1 MKRELFSFLFL
12 CRKPWGNVSFP
23 WFFILKGVRKMTICS
38 VNNVTKSFGGNIIFE
53 NISLEI
59 KNGERVGLVGRN
71 GSGKTTIFQL
81 LTGMESLDAGA
92 IHMKKGTRI
101 GHVAQIP
108 KFDES
113 MTVYEVLSSA
123 FKIEKELEREMRTLE
138 KHMAEEQESS
148 VLQKLMERYGII
160 QEKFAF
166 LGGYEIEAN
175 IMKVAN
181 GLQVIELF
189 PRSFLEL
196 SGGEQTKVSLAYM
209 LLQKPDLLLL
219 DEPTNHLDLFA
230 VEWLE
235 QFLKEYNGTVVV
247 ISHDRYFLDEVVTKI
262 FDLEDGEIHVYH
274 TNYSRFVEEKEE
286 RLLQEFQAFQEQQ
299 KKIKKMKE
307 AIKRLR
313 EWANQANPPNE
324 GLHKRARSMERALER
339 MEKLKK
345 PILERKQMGLQFEG
359 QERSGKDVIVMKEVS
374 KGFAE
379 HLLFN
384 EANLHVRFQ
393 ERAAIVGR
401 NGTGKTTLLKLLL
414 EEIKPDAGEIRIGS
428 SVKIGYLSQHAYG
441 NMKSNVLEA
450 FRECVAVTEGEARH
464 ILAKFLFYGPAV
476 FKKVTQLSGGEKMR
490 LRLAQLMYQDINFL
504 ILDEPTNHLDIE
516 SREVLEEALE
526 QYNGT
531 ILAVSHDR
539 YFLNKLFEK
548 TYWIDECKLF
558 EFAGN
563 YAWARQKWEEKLETQ
578 VIKQQRQGRKKIETV
593 PVKKKEVR
601 NIEEIET
608 ELMHVEEDIYTLEC
622 KMEQVV
628 DVEMLEQ
635 LYEEKTKKELL
646 RAELYNALE
655 NIME

>member
-1 MKRELFSFLFL
+1 M
-12 CRKPWGNVSFP
+12 GDVSFP

-108 KFDES
+108 KFDED
-113 MTVYEVLSSA
+113 MTVYDVLSSA
-123 FKIEKELEREMRTLE
+123 FKAEKELEREMRTLE
-138 KHMAEEQESS
+138 KNMAEEREPST
-148 VLQKLMERYGII
+148 LQKLMERYGVI

-175 IMKVAN
+175 LMKVAN
-181 GLQVIELF
+181 GLQVTELF

-235 QFLKEYNGTVVV
+235 QFLKEYNGTVMV

-274 TNYSRFVEEKEE
+274 TNYSQFVEEKEE
-286 RLLQEFQAFQEQQ
+286 RLLQEFQAYQEQQ

-339 MEKLKK
+339 IEKLKK

-359 QERSGKDVIVMKEVS
+359 QERSGKDVVVMKEVS
-374 KGFAE
+374 KGFAG
-379 HLLFN
+379 HPLFN
-384 EANLHVRFQ
+384 EASLHVRFQ

-414 EEIKPDAGEIRIGS
+414 EEIEPDAGEIRIGS

-441 NMKSNVLEA
+441 NVKSNVLEA
-450 FRECVAVTEGEARH
+450 FREYVAVTEGAARH

-548 TYWIDECKLF
+548 TYWIDERKLF

-578 VIKQQRQGRKKIETV
+578 VIKQQRQGRKRIEIA
-593 PVKKKEVR
+593 PIKKKEVK
-601 NIEEIET
+601 NVEEIET
-608 ELMHVEEDIYTLEC
+608 ELMRVEEDIYTLEC
-622 KMEQVV
+622 KMEHVV

-646 RAELYNALE
+646 RAELYNELG
-655 NIME
+655 NIVE

>member
-1 MKRELFSFLFL
+1 M
-12 CRKPWGNVSFP
+12 GNVSFP

-38 VNNVTKSFGGNIIFE
+38 VNNITKSFGGNIIFE

-108 KFDES
+108 KFDEG
-113 MTVYEVLSSA
+113 MTVYDVLSSA
-123 FKIEKELEREMRTLE
+123 FKAEKELEREMHTLE
-138 KHMAEEQESS
+138 KNMAEEREPSA
-148 VLQKLMERYGII
+148 LQKLMERYGVI

-175 IMKVAN
+175 LMKVAN
-181 GLQVIELF
+181 GLQVTELF
-189 PRSFLEL
+189 PRSFLKL

-235 QFLKEYNGTVVV
+235 QFLKEYNGTVMV

-274 TNYSRFVEEKEE
+274 TNYSQFVEEKEE
-286 RLLQEFQAFQEQQ
+286 RLLQEFQAYQEQQ

-359 QERSGKDVIVMKEVS
+359 QERSGKDVVVMKEVS
-374 KGFAE
+374 KGFAG
-379 HLLFN
+379 HPLFN

-414 EEIKPDAGEIRIGS
+414 EEIEPDAGEIRIGS

-450 FRECVAVTEGEARH
+450 FREYVAVTEGEARH

-548 TYWIDECKLF
+548 TYWIDERKLF

-563 YAWARQKWEEKLETQ
+563 YAWARQKWEERLETQ
-578 VIKQQRQGRKKIETV
+578 VIKQQRQGRKRIETA
-593 PVKKKEVR
+593 PIKKKEVR
-601 NIEEIET
+601 NVEEIET
-608 ELMHVEEDIYTLEC
+608 GLMHVEEDIYTLEC
-622 KMEQVV
+622 KMEHVV
-628 DVEMLEQ
+628 DVEVLEQ
-635 LYEEKTKKELL
+635 LYEEKAKKELL
-646 RAELYNALE
+646 RAELLSL
-655 NIME
+655 IHI

>member
-1 MKRELFSFLFL
+1 M
-12 CRKPWGNVSFP
+12 GNVSFS

-138 KHMAEEQESS
+138 KHMAEEQETS

-181 GLQVIELF
+181 GLQVTELF
-189 PRSFLEL
+189 PRSFVEI

-235 QFLKEYNGTVVV
+235 QFLKEYNGTVMV

-286 RLLQEFQAFQEQQ
+286 RLLQEFQAYQEQQ

-359 QERSGKDVIVMKEVS
+359 QERSGKDVVVMKEVS

-414 EEIKPDAGEIRIGS
+414 EEIEPDAGEIRIGS

-548 TYWIDECKLF
+548 TYWIDERKLF

-578 VIKQQRQGRKKIETV
+578 VIKQQHQGRKNIETV

-646 RAELYNALE
+646 RAELYNELE
-655 NIME
+655 NIVE

>member
-1 MKRELFSFLFL
+1 M
-12 CRKPWGNVSFP
+12 GNVSFP

-38 VNNVTKSFGGNIIFE
+38 VNNVKKSFGGNIIFE

-59 KNGERVGLVGRN
+59 KNGERIGLVGRN

-92 IHMKKGTRI
+92 IHMKKGTCI

-108 KFDES
+108 KFNNE
-113 MTVYEVLSSA
+113 MNVYDVLSSA
-123 FKIEKELEREMRTLE
+123 FKKEKELEIEMHALE
-138 KHMAEEQESS
+138 KNMAEEQESS
-148 VLQKLMERYGII
+148 ALQKLMERYGVI
-160 QEKFAF
+160 QERYAF

-181 GLQVIELF
+181 GLQVTELF
-189 PRSFLEL
+189 PRSFMEL

-235 QFLKEYNGTVVV
+235 QFLKEYTGTVMV

-274 TNYSRFVEEKEE
+274 TNYSQFVEEKEE
-286 RLLQEFQAFQEQQ
+286 RLLQEFQAYQEQQ

-324 GLHKRARSMERALER
+324 GLHKRARNMERALER
-339 MEKLKK
+339 IEKLKR
-345 PILERKQMGLQFEG
+345 PILDRKQMGLQFEG
-359 QERSGKDVIVMKEVS
+359 QERSGKDVVVMKEVS
-374 KGFAE
+374 KGFDE
-379 HLLFN
+379 RSLF
-384 EANLHVRFQ
+384 EKVNLHIRFQ

-414 EEIKPDAGEIRIGS
+414 KEMQQDAGEIRIGS

-441 NMKSNVLEA
+441 NMKNNVLEA
-450 FRECVAVTEGEARH
+450 FRDCVAVTEGEARH
-464 ILAKFLFYGPAV
+464 ILARFLFYGPAV

-490 LRLAQLMYQDINFL
+490 LRLAQLMYQDVNFL

-548 TYWIDECKLF
+548 TYWIDEHKLF

-563 YAWARQKWEEKLETQ
+563 YAWARQKWEERIEKQ
-578 VIKQQRQGRKKIETV
+578 VVKQKQQQQGNKALEVMPI
-593 PVKKKEVR
+593 KKKKSRDLEAVE
-601 NIEEIET
+601 N
-608 ELMHVEEDIYTLEC
+608 ELMHIEEDIYALEC
-622 KMEQVV
+622 KMENVV

-635 LYEEKTKKELL
+635 LYEEKTKKEFL
-646 RAELYNALE
+646 RAELYNELE
-655 NIME
+655 NIVE

>member
-1 MKRELFSFLFL
+1 
-12 CRKPWGNVSFP
+12 
-23 WFFILKGVRKMTICS
+23 MTICS

-108 KFDES
+108 KFDEG
-113 MTVYEVLSSA
+113 MTVYDVLSSA
-123 FKIEKELEREMRTLE
+123 FKAEKELEREMRTLE
-138 KHMAEEQESS
+138 KNMAEEQETFA
-148 VLQKLMERYGII
+148 LQKLMERYGVI

-175 IMKVAN
+175 MMKVAN

-235 QFLKEYNGTVVV
+235 QFLKEYNGTVMV

-274 TNYSRFVEEKEE
+274 TNYSQFVEEKEE
-286 RLLQEFQAFQEQQ
+286 RLLQEFQAYQEQQ

-339 MEKLKK
+339 IEKLKK

-359 QERSGKDVIVMKEVS
+359 QERSGKDVVVMKEVS
-374 KGFAE
+374 KGFAD
-379 HLLFN
+379 HPLFN

-414 EEIKPDAGEIRIGS
+414 EEIEPDVGEIRIGS

-441 NMKSNVLEA
+441 NMKSSVLEA
-450 FRECVAVTEGEARH
+450 FREYVAVTEEEARH

-548 TYWIDECKLF
+548 TYWIDEHKLF

-563 YAWARQKWEEKLETQ
+563 YAWARQKWEEKLEKQ
-578 VIKQQRQGRKKIETV
+578 VIKQQRQGRKSMETA

-601 NIEEIET
+601 NVEDIET
-608 ELMHVEEDIYTLEC
+608 ELMHVEEDIYMLEC
-622 KMEQVV
+622 KMEHVV

-646 RAELYNALE
+646 RAELYNELE
-655 NIME
+655 NIVE

>member
-1 MKRELFSFLFL
+1 
-12 CRKPWGNVSFP
+12 
-23 WFFILKGVRKMTICS
+23 MTICS

-71 GSGKTTIFQL
+71 GSGKTTIFGL
-81 LTGMESLDAGA
+81 LTGMESLDTGA

-108 KFDES
+108 KFDEA
-113 MTVYEVLSSA
+113 MTVYDVLSSA
-123 FKIEKELEREMRTLE
+123 FKVEKELEKEMHALE
-138 KHMAEEQESS
+138 KNMAEEQEQSS
-148 VLQKLMERYGII
+148 LQKLMERYGVI

-181 GLQVIELF
+181 GLQVTNLF
-189 PRSFLEL
+189 SRVFTEL

-235 QFLKEYNGTVVV
+235 QFLKEYNGTVMV

-262 FDLEDGEIHVYH
+262 FDLEDGAIHVYH
-274 TNYSRFVEEKEE
+274 TNYSQFVEEKEG
-286 RLLQEFQAFQEQQ
+286 RLLQEFQAYQEQQ

-324 GLHKRARSMERALER
+324 GLHKRARNMERALER
-339 MEKLKK
+339 IEKLKR

-359 QERSGKDVIVMKEVS
+359 QERSGKDVVVMKEVS
-374 KGFAE
+374 KGFAGRP
-379 HLLFN
+379 LF
-384 EANLHVRFQ
+384 EQANLHVRFQ

-414 EEIKPDAGEIRIGS
+414 KEMEPEAGAIRVGS
-428 SVKIGYLSQHAYG
+428 SVKIGYLSQHTYE

-450 FRECVAVTEGEARH
+450 FRENVTVTEGEARH

-563 YAWARQKWEEKLETQ
+563 YAWARQKWEEKLEKQ
-578 VIKQQRQGRKKIETV
+578 VIKQKRQGKKSVETV
-593 PVKKKEVR
+593 PVKEKEAR
-601 NIEEIET
+601 NLEEIEN
-608 ELMHVEEDIYTLEC
+608 ELMHVEEDVYAIEC
-622 KMEQVV
+622 EMEHVA
-628 DVEMLEQ
+628 DVERLEK

-646 RAELYNALE
+646 RAELYNELE
-655 NIME
+655 NIVE

>member
-1 MKRELFSFLFL
+1 
-12 CRKPWGNVSFP
+12 
-23 WFFILKGVRKMTICS
+23 MTICS

-108 KFDES
+108 KFDEG
-113 MTVYEVLSSA
+113 MTVYDVLSSA
-123 FKIEKELEREMRTLE
+123 FKAEKELEREIRTLE
-138 KHMAEEQESS
+138 KNMAEEQETFA
-148 VLQKLMERYGII
+148 LQKLMERYGVI

-175 IMKVAN
+175 MMKVAN
-181 GLQVIELF
+181 GLQVTELF

-235 QFLKEYNGTVVV
+235 QFLKEYNGTVMV

-274 TNYSRFVEEKEE
+274 TNYSQFVEEKEE
-286 RLLQEFQAFQEQQ
+286 RLLQEFQAYQEQQ

-339 MEKLKK
+339 IEKLKK

-359 QERSGKDVIVMKEVS
+359 KERSGKDVVVMKEVS
-374 KGFAE
+374 KGFAD
-379 HLLFN
+379 HPLFN

-414 EEIKPDAGEIRIGS
+414 EEIEPDAGEIRIGS

-450 FRECVAVTEGEARH
+450 FREYVAVTEGEARH

-548 TYWIDECKLF
+548 TYWIDEHKLF

-578 VIKQQRQGRKKIETV
+578 VIKQQRQGRKNIETA

-601 NIEEIET
+601 NVEDIEA
-608 ELMHVEEDIYTLEC
+608 ELMHVEEDIYMLEC
-622 KMEQVV
+622 KMQHVV

-646 RAELYNALE
+646 RAELYNELG
-655 NIME
+655 NIVE

>member
-1 MKRELFSFLFL
+1 
-12 CRKPWGNVSFP
+12 
-23 WFFILKGVRKMTICS
+23 MTICS
-38 VNNVTKSFGGNIIFE
+38 VNNVMKSFGGNIIFE

-71 GSGKTTIFQL
+71 GSGKTTIFGL
-81 LTGMESLDAGA
+81 LTGKESFDAGA

-108 KFDES
+108 KFDEV
-113 MTVYEVLSSA
+113 MTVYDVLSSA
-123 FKIEKELEREMRTLE
+123 FKVEKELEKEMHALE
-138 KHMAEEQESS
+138 KNMAVEQEQSA
-148 VLQKLMERYGII
+148 LEKLMERYGVI

-181 GLQVIELF
+181 GLQVTDLF
-189 PRSFLEL
+189 SRVFTEL

-235 QFLKEYNGTVVV
+235 QFLKEYTGTVIV

-274 TNYSRFVEEKEE
+274 TNYSQFVEEKEE
-286 RLLQEFQAFQEQQ
+286 RLLQEFQAYQEQQ

-324 GLHKRARSMERALER
+324 GLHKRARNMERALER
-339 MEKLKK
+339 IEKLKR

-359 QERSGKDVIVMKEVS
+359 QERSGKDVVVMKEVS
-374 KGFAE
+374 KGFAGRP
-379 HLLFN
+379 LF
-384 EANLHVRFQ
+384 EQANLHVRFQ

-414 EEIKPDAGEIRIGS
+414 EEINPDVGEIRIGS
-428 SVKIGYLSQHAYG
+428 SVKIGYLSQHTYG
-441 NMKSNVLEA
+441 NVKSNVLEA
-450 FRECVAVTEGEARH
+450 FREYVAVTEGEARH

-563 YAWARQKWEEKLETQ
+563 YAWARQKWEEKLEKQ
-578 VIKQQRQGRKKIETV
+578 VIKQKRQGRKSVEMV
-593 PVKKKEVR
+593 PVKEKKAR
-601 NIEEIET
+601 NLEEIEN
-608 ELMHVEEDIYTLEC
+608 ELMHVEEDIYAIEC
-622 KMEQVV
+622 EMEHVA
-628 DVEMLEQ
+628 DVERLKK
-635 LYEEKTKKELL
+635 LYEEKTMKELL
-646 RAELYNALE
+646 RAKLYSELE
-655 NIME
+655 NIVE

>member
-1 MKRELFSFLFL
+1 
-12 CRKPWGNVSFP
+12 
-23 WFFILKGVRKMTICS
+23 MTICS

-81 LTGMESLDAGA
+81 LTGMESLDVGV

-108 KFDES
+108 KFDEG
-113 MTVYEVLSSA
+113 MTVYDVLSSA
-123 FKIEKELEREMRTLE
+123 FKAEKELEREMRTLE
-138 KHMAEEQESS
+138 KNMAEEQETFA
-148 VLQKLMERYGII
+148 LQKLMERYGVI

-175 IMKVAN
+175 MMKVAN
-181 GLQVIELF
+181 GLQVTELF

-235 QFLKEYNGTVVV
+235 QFLKEYNGTVMV

-274 TNYSRFVEEKEE
+274 TNYSQFVEEKEE
-286 RLLQEFQAFQEQQ
+286 RLLQEFQAYQEQQ

-339 MEKLKK
+339 IEKLKK

-359 QERSGKDVIVMKEVS
+359 QERSGKDVVVMKEVS
-374 KGFAE
+374 KGFAD
-379 HLLFN
+379 HPLFN

-393 ERAAIVGR
+393 ERVAIVGR

-414 EEIKPDAGEIRIGS
+414 EEIEPDVGEIRIGS

-450 FRECVAVTEGEARH
+450 FREYVAVTEGEARH

-548 TYWIDECKLF
+548 MYWIDEHKLF

-563 YAWARQKWEEKLETQ
+563 YAWARQKWEEKLEKQ
-578 VIKQQRQGRKKIETV
+578 VIKQQRQGRKSMETA

-601 NIEEIET
+601 NVEGIET
-608 ELMHVEEDIYTLEC
+608 ELMHVEEDIYMLEC
-622 KMEQVV
+622 KMEHVV

-646 RAELYNALE
+646 RAELYNELE
-655 NIME
+655 NIVE

>member
-1 MKRELFSFLFL
+1 
-12 CRKPWGNVSFP
+12 
-23 WFFILKGVRKMTICS
+23 MTICS
-38 VNNVTKSFGGNIIFE
+38 VNNVKKSFGGNIIFE

-59 KNGERVGLVGRN
+59 KNGERIGLVGRN

-81 LTGMESLDAGA
+81 LTGIEGLDAGA
-92 IHMKKGTRI
+92 IHVKKGTRI

-108 KFDES
+108 KFNNE
-113 MTVYEVLSSA
+113 MNVYDVLSSA
-123 FKIEKELEREMRTLE
+123 FKKEKELEIEMHALE
-138 KHMAEEQESS
+138 KNMAEEQESS
-148 VLQKLMERYGII
+148 ALQKLMERYGVI
-160 QEKFAF
+160 QERYAF

-181 GLQVIELF
+181 GLQVTELF
-189 PRSFLEL
+189 PRSFMEL

-235 QFLKEYNGTVVV
+235 QFLKEYTGTVMV

-274 TNYSRFVEEKEE
+274 TNYSQFVEEKEE
-286 RLLQEFQAFQEQQ
+286 RLLQEFQAYQEQQ

-324 GLHKRARSMERALER
+324 GLHKRARNMERALER
-339 MEKLKK
+339 IEKLKR
-345 PILERKQMGLQFEG
+345 PILDRKQMGLQFEG
-359 QERSGKDVIVMKEVS
+359 QERSGKDVVVMKEVS
-374 KGFAE
+374 KGFADRS
-379 HLLFN
+379 LF
-384 EANLHVRFQ
+384 EKVNLHIRFQ

-414 EEIKPDAGEIRIGS
+414 KEMQQDTGEIRIGS

-441 NMKSNVLEA
+441 NMKNNVLEA
-450 FRECVAVTEGEARH
+450 FRDCVAVTEGEARH
-464 ILAKFLFYGPAV
+464 ILARFLFYGPAV

-490 LRLAQLMYQDINFL
+490 LRLAQLMYQDVNFL

-548 TYWIDECKLF
+548 TYWIDEHKLF

-563 YAWARQKWEEKLETQ
+563 YAWARQKWEERIEKQ
-578 VIKQQRQGRKKIETV
+578 VAKQKQQQQGNRALEVMPI
-593 PVKKKEVR
+593 KKKKARNLEEV
-601 NIEEIET
+601 ES
-608 ELMHVEEDIYTLEC
+608 ELMHIEEDIYALEC
-622 KMEQVV
+622 KMEHVV

-635 LYEEKTKKELL
+635 LYEEKTKKEFL
-646 RAELYNALE
+646 RAELYNELE
-655 NIME
+655 NIVE

>member
-1 MKRELFSFLFL
+1 
-12 CRKPWGNVSFP
+12 
-23 WFFILKGVRKMTICS
+23 MTICS
-38 VNNVTKSFGGNIIFE
+38 VNNVKKSFGGNIIFE

-59 KNGERVGLVGRN
+59 KNGERIGLVGRN

-81 LTGMESLDAGA
+81 LTGIEGLDAGA
-92 IHMKKGTRI
+92 IHVKKGTRI

-108 KFDES
+108 KFNNE
-113 MTVYEVLSSA
+113 MNVYDVLSSA
-123 FKIEKELEREMRTLE
+123 FKKEKELEIEMHALE
-138 KHMAEEQESS
+138 KNMAEEQESS
-148 VLQKLMERYGII
+148 ALQKLMERYGVI
-160 QEKFAF
+160 QERYAF

-181 GLQVIELF
+181 GLQVTELF
-189 PRSFLEL
+189 PRSFMEL

-235 QFLKEYNGTVVV
+235 QFLKEYTGTVMV

-274 TNYSRFVEEKEE
+274 TNYSQFVEEKEE
-286 RLLQEFQAFQEQQ
+286 RLLQEFQAYQEQQ

-324 GLHKRARSMERALER
+324 GLHKRARNMERALER
-339 MEKLKK
+339 IEKLKR
-345 PILERKQMGLQFEG
+345 PILDRKQMGLQFEG
-359 QERSGKDVIVMKEVS
+359 QERSGKDVVVMKEVS

-379 HLLFN
+379 RSLF
-384 EANLHVRFQ
+384 EKVNLHIRFQ

-414 EEIKPDAGEIRIGS
+414 KEMQQDAGEIRIGS

-441 NMKSNVLEA
+441 NMKNNVLEA
-450 FRECVAVTEGEARH
+450 FRDCVAVTEGEARH
-464 ILAKFLFYGPAV
+464 ILARFLFYGPAV
-476 FKKVTQLSGGEKMR
+476 FKKVKQLSGGEKMR
-490 LRLAQLMYQDINFL
+490 LRLAQLMYQDVNFL

-548 TYWIDECKLF
+548 TYWIDEHKLF

-563 YAWARQKWEEKLETQ
+563 YAWARQKWEERIEKQ
-578 VIKQQRQGRKKIETV
+578 VVKQKQQQQGNKALEVMPI
-593 PVKKKEVR
+593 KKKKSRDLEAVE
-601 NIEEIET
+601 N
-608 ELMHVEEDIYTLEC
+608 ELMHIEEDIYALEC
-622 KMEQVV
+622 KMENVV

-635 LYEEKTKKELL
+635 LYEEKTKKEFL
-646 RAELYNALE
+646 RAELYNELE
-655 NIME
+655 NIVE

>member
-1 MKRELFSFLFL
+1 M
-12 CRKPWGNVSFP
+12 GNVSFS

-71 GSGKTTIFQL
+71 GSGKTTIFGL

-108 KFDES
+108 KFDEA
-113 MTVYEVLSSA
+113 MTVYDVLSSA
-123 FKIEKELEREMRTLE
+123 FKVEKEVEKEMHDLE
-138 KHMAEEQESS
+138 KNMAVEQEQSA
-148 VLQKLMERYGII
+148 LEKLMERYGVI

-181 GLQVIELF
+181 GLQVTDLF
-189 PRSFLEL
+189 SRVFTEL

-235 QFLKEYNGTVVV
+235 QFLKEYTGTVMV

-274 TNYSRFVEEKEE
+274 TNYSQFVEEKEE
-286 RLLQEFQAFQEQQ
+286 RLLQEFQAYQEQQ

-324 GLHKRARSMERALER
+324 GLHKRARNMERALER
-339 MEKLKK
+339 IEKLKR

-359 QERSGKDVIVMKEVS
+359 QERSGKDVVVMKEVS
-374 KGFAE
+374 KGFADRP
-379 HLLFN
+379 LF
-384 EANLHVRFQ
+384 EQANLHVRFQ

-414 EEIKPDAGEIRIGS
+414 EEINPDAGEIRIGS
-428 SVKIGYLSQHAYG
+428 SVKIGYLSQHTYG
-441 NMKSNVLEA
+441 NVKSNVLEA
-450 FRECVAVTEGEARH
+450 FREYVAVTEGEARH

-563 YAWARQKWEEKLETQ
+563 YAWARQKWEEKLEKQ
-578 VIKQQRQGRKKIETV
+578 VIKQKRQERKSVETV
-593 PVKKKEVR
+593 PVKEKEAR
-601 NIEEIET
+601 NLEEIEN
-608 ELMHVEEDIYTLEC
+608 ELMHVEEDIYAIEC
-622 KMEQVV
+622 EMEHVA
-628 DVEMLEQ
+628 DVERLEK

-646 RAELYNALE
+646 RVDLYNELE
-655 NIME
+655 NIVE

>member
-1 MKRELFSFLFL
+1 
-12 CRKPWGNVSFP
+12 
-23 WFFILKGVRKMTICS
+23 MTICS

-138 KHMAEEQESS
+138 KDMAEEQGSS

-181 GLQVIELF
+181 GLQVTELF

-235 QFLKEYNGTVVV
+235 QFLKEYNGTVMV

-286 RLLQEFQAFQEQQ
+286 RLLQEFQAYQEQQ

-339 MEKLKK
+339 MQKLKK

-359 QERSGKDVIVMKEVS
+359 QDRSGKDVVVIKEVS
-374 KGFAE
+374 KGFAD
-379 HLLFN
+379 HPLFN
-384 EANLHVRFQ
+384 EVNLHVRFQ

-414 EEIKPDAGEIRIGS
+414 EQIEPDAGEIRIGS

-441 NMKSNVLEA
+441 NRKSNVLEA
-450 FRECVAVTEGEARH
+450 FREYVAVTEGEARH

-548 TYWIDECKLF
+548 TYWIDERKLF

-563 YAWARQKWEEKLETQ
+563 YAWARQKWEERLETQ
-578 VIKQQRQGRKKIETV
+578 VIKQQRQGRKSIETA
-593 PVKKKEVR
+593 PVKKKEAR

-622 KMEQVV
+622 TMEHVV
-628 DVEMLEQ
+628 DIKRLEQ

-646 RAELYNALE
+646 RAELYNELE
-655 NIME
+655 NIVE

>member
-1 MKRELFSFLFL
+1 
-12 CRKPWGNVSFP
+12 
-23 WFFILKGVRKMTICS
+23 MTICS

-108 KFDES
+108 KFDEG
-113 MTVYEVLSSA
+113 MTVYDVLSSA
-123 FKIEKELEREMRTLE
+123 FKAEKELEREMRTLE
-138 KHMAEEQESS
+138 NNMAEEREPSA
-148 VLQKLMERYGII
+148 LQKLMERYGVI

-166 LGGYEIEAN
+166 LGGYEIEASL
-175 IMKVAN
+175 MKVAN
-181 GLQVIELF
+181 GLQVTELF

-196 SGGEQTKVSLAYM
+196 SGGEQTKISLAYM

-286 RLLQEFQAFQEQQ
+286 RLLQEFQAYQEQQ

-359 QERSGKDVIVMKEVS
+359 QERSGKDVVVMKEVS

-414 EEIKPDAGEIRIGS
+414 EEIEPDAGEIRIGS

-548 TYWIDECKLF
+548 TYWIDECTLF

-578 VIKQQRQGRKKIETV
+578 VIKQQRQGRKSMETA
-593 PVKKKEVR
+593 PVKKKKVR

-622 KMEQVV
+622 KMEYVV

-646 RAELYNALE
+646 RAELYNELE
-655 NIME
+655 NIVE

>member
-1 MKRELFSFLFL
+1 
-12 CRKPWGNVSFP
+12 
-23 WFFILKGVRKMTICS
+23 MTICS

-138 KHMAEEQESS
+138 KHMAEEQGSS

-235 QFLKEYNGTVVV
+235 QFLKEYNGTVMV

-286 RLLQEFQAFQEQQ
+286 RLLQEFQAYQEQQ

-339 MEKLKK
+339 MQKLKK

-359 QERSGKDVIVMKEVS
+359 QDRSGKDVVVIKEVS
-374 KGFAE
+374 KGFAD
-379 HLLFN
+379 HPLFN
-384 EANLHVRFQ
+384 EVNLHVRFQ

-414 EEIKPDAGEIRIGS
+414 EQIEPDAGEIRIGS

-441 NMKSNVLEA
+441 NRKSNVLEA
-450 FRECVAVTEGEARH
+450 FREYVAVTEGEARH

-548 TYWIDECKLF
+548 TYWIDEHKLF

-563 YAWARQKWEEKLETQ
+563 YAWARQKWEERLETQ
-578 VIKQQRQGRKKIETV
+578 VIKQQRLGRKSIETA
-593 PVKKKEVR
+593 PVKKKEAR

-622 KMEQVV
+622 KMEHVV
-628 DVEMLEQ
+628 DVETLEQ

-646 RAELYNALE
+646 RAELYNELE
-655 NIME
+655 NIVE

>member
-1 MKRELFSFLFL
+1 
-12 CRKPWGNVSFP
+12 
-23 WFFILKGVRKMTICS
+23 MTICS

-578 VIKQQRQGRKKIETV
+578 VIKQQRQGRKSIETV

-622 KMEQVV
+622 KMEHVV

>member
-1 MKRELFSFLFL
+1 M
-12 CRKPWGNVSFP
+12 GNVSFP

-148 VLQKLMERYGII
+148 VLQKLMERYGVI

-235 QFLKEYNGTVVV
+235 QFLKEYNGTVMV

-274 TNYSRFVEEKEE
+274 TNYSQFVEEKEE
-286 RLLQEFQAFQEQQ
+286 RLLQEFQAYQEQQ

-359 QERSGKDVIVMKEVS
+359 QERSGKDVVVMKEVS
-374 KGFAE
+374 KGFAD
-379 HLLFN
+379 HPLFN
-384 EANLHVRFQ
+384 EVNLHVRFQ

-414 EEIKPDAGEIRIGS
+414 EEIEPDAGEIRIGS
-428 SVKIGYLSQHAYG
+428 SVKIGYLSQHTYG
-441 NMKSNVLEA
+441 NMKSNVLEV
-450 FRECVAVTEGEARH
+450 FREYVAVTEGEARH

-476 FKKVTQLSGGEKMR
+476 FKKVTQLSGGERMR

-578 VIKQQRQGRKKIETV
+578 VIKQQRQGRKSIETV

-608 ELMHVEEDIYTLEC
+608 ELIHVEEDIYTLEC
-622 KMEQVV
+622 KMEHVV

-646 RAELYNALE
+646 RADLYNALE

>member
-1 MKRELFSFLFL
+1 
-12 CRKPWGNVSFP
+12 
-23 WFFILKGVRKMTICS
+23 MTICS
-38 VNNVTKSFGGNIIFE
+38 VNNVMKSFGGNIIFE

-71 GSGKTTIFQL
+71 GSGKTTIFGL
-81 LTGMESLDAGA
+81 LTGRESLDAGA

-108 KFDES
+108 KFDEV
-113 MTVYEVLSSA
+113 MNVYDVLSSA
-123 FKIEKELEREMRTLE
+123 FKVEKELEKEMHALE
-138 KHMAEEQESS
+138 KNMAEEQEQSS
-148 VLQKLMERYGII
+148 LQKLMERYGII

-181 GLQVIELF
+181 GLQVTDLF
-189 PRSFLEL
+189 PRVFTEL

-235 QFLKEYNGTVVV
+235 KFLKEYTGTVMV

-274 TNYSRFVEEKEE
+274 TNYSQFVEEKEE
-286 RLLQEFQAFQEQQ
+286 RLLQEFQAYQEQQ

-324 GLHKRARSMERALER
+324 GLHKRARNMERALER
-339 MEKLKK
+339 IEKLKR

-359 QERSGKDVIVMKEVS
+359 QERSGKDVVVMKEVS
-374 KGFAE
+374 KGFAGRP
-379 HLLFN
+379 LF
-384 EANLHVRFQ
+384 EQANLHVRFQ
-393 ERAAIVGR
+393 ERAAIVGH

-414 EEIKPDAGEIRIGS
+414 KEMEPDAGAIRMGS
-428 SVKIGYLSQHAYG
+428 SVKIGYLSQHAYE

-450 FRECVAVTEGEARH
+450 FRENVAVTEGEARH
-464 ILAKFLFYGPAV
+464 ILAKFLFYGPAI

-548 TYWIDECKLF
+548 TYWIDGCQLF

-563 YAWARQKWEEKLETQ
+563 YAWARQKWEEKLEKQ
-578 VIKQQRQGRKKIETV
+578 VIKQKRQGRKSVETV
-593 PVKKKEVR
+593 PVKEKEAR
-601 NIEEIET
+601 NLEEIEN
-608 ELMHVEEDIYTLEC
+608 ELMHVEEDIYAIEC
-622 KMEQVV
+622 EMEHVA
-628 DVEMLEQ
+628 DVERLEK

-646 RAELYNALE
+646 RAKLYSDLE
-655 NIME
+655 NIVE

>member
-1 MKRELFSFLFL
+1 
-12 CRKPWGNVSFP
+12 
-23 WFFILKGVRKMTICS
+23 MTICS
-38 VNNVTKSFGGNIIFE
+38 ANNITKSFGGNIIFE

-59 KNGERVGLVGRN
+59 KNGERIGLVGRN

-81 LTGMESLDAGA
+81 LTGIESVDAGA

-101 GHVAQIP
+101 GHIAQIP
-108 KFDES
+108 KFAGET
-113 MTVYEVLSSA
+113 TVYDVLSSA
-123 FKIEKELEREMRTLE
+123 FVKEKELETEMRSLE
-138 KHMAEEQESS
+138 KRMAEEQESAD
-148 VLQKLMERYGII
+148 LQKLMEKYGTV
-160 QEKFAF
+160 QEQFAF

-181 GLQVIELF
+181 GLQVTELF
-189 PRSFLEL
+189 SRIFAEL

-209 LLQKPDLLLL
+209 LLKKPDLLLL

-235 QFLKEYNGTVVV
+235 QFLKEYTGTVVV

-262 FDLEDGEIHVYH
+262 LDLEDGELHVYH
-274 TNYSRFVEEKEE
+274 TNYSQFVKEKEE
-286 RLLQEFQAFQEQQ
+286 RLLQEFQSYQEQQ

-307 AIKRLR
+307 AIKRLK

-324 GLHKRARSMERALER
+324 GLHKRARNMERALER

-345 PILERKQMGLQFEG
+345 PIIERKQMGLQFEG
-359 QERSGKDVIVMKEVS
+359 QERSGKDVVVMKGVS
-374 KGFAE
+374 KGFADCA
-379 HLLFN
+379 LFQ

-428 SVKIGYLSQHAYG
+428 GVKIGYLSQHAYG
-441 NMKSNVLEA
+441 NVKRNVLEE
-450 FRECVAVTEGEARH
+450 FREYVAANEGEARH
-464 ILAKFLFYGPAV
+464 ILARFLFYGPAV
-476 FKKVTQLSGGEKMR
+476 FKKVNQLSGGERMR

-504 ILDEPTNHLDIE
+504 VLDEPTNHLDIE

-548 TYWIDECKLF
+548 TYWIDEHRLF

-563 YAWARQKWEEKLETQ
+563 YAWARQKWEERIEKEE
-578 VIKQQRQGRKKIETV
+578 VKQQETPNIKVVNTKKRESSSV
-593 PVKKKEVR
+593 D
-601 NIEEIET
+601 EIEDK
-608 ELMHVEEDIYTLEC
+608 LMHIEEDIYTLEC
-622 KMEQVV
+622 IMEETS
-628 DVEMLEQ
+628 DVELLER
-635 LYEEKTKKELL
+635 LYEEKTEKEQL
-646 RAELYNALE
+646 RAELYNRLDSM
-655 NIME
+655 ME

>member
-1 MKRELFSFLFL
+1 
-12 CRKPWGNVSFP
+12 
-23 WFFILKGVRKMTICS
+23 MTICS

-113 MTVYEVLSSA
+113 RTVYEVLSSA

-181 GLQVIELF
+181 GLQVTELF

-235 QFLKEYNGTVVV
+235 QFLKEYNGTVMV

-286 RLLQEFQAFQEQQ
+286 RLLQEFQAYQEQQ

-339 MEKLKK
+339 MQKLKK

-359 QERSGKDVIVMKEVS
+359 QDRSGKDVVVIKEVS
-374 KGFAE
+374 KGFAD
-379 HLLFN
+379 HPLFN
-384 EANLHVRFQ
+384 EVNLHVRFQ

-414 EEIKPDAGEIRIGS
+414 EEIEPDAGEIRIGS

-441 NMKSNVLEA
+441 NMKSDVLEA
-450 FRECVAVTEGEARH
+450 FREYVAVTEGEARH

-548 TYWIDECKLF
+548 TYWIDERKLF

-578 VIKQQRQGRKKIETV
+578 VIKQQRQGRKSIETV

-601 NIEEIET
+601 NSEEIET

-622 KMEQVV
+622 KMEHVV

-646 RAELYNALE
+646 RADLYNALE

>member
-1 MKRELFSFLFL
+1 M
-12 CRKPWGNVSFP
+12 GNVSFS

-71 GSGKTTIFQL
+71 GSGKTTIFGL

-108 KFDES
+108 KFDEA
-113 MTVYEVLSSA
+113 MTVYDVLSSA
-123 FKIEKELEREMRTLE
+123 FKVEKELEKEMHALE
-138 KHMAEEQESS
+138 KNMAEEQEQSA
-148 VLQKLMERYGII
+148 LQKLMERYGVI

-181 GLQVIELF
+181 GLQVTDLF
-189 PRSFLEL
+189 PRVFTEL

-235 QFLKEYNGTVVV
+235 KFLKEYNGTVMV

-274 TNYSRFVEEKEE
+274 TNYSQFVEEKEE
-286 RLLQEFQAFQEQQ
+286 RLLQEFQAYQEQQ

-324 GLHKRARSMERALER
+324 GLHKRARNMERALER
-339 MEKLKK
+339 IEKLKR

-359 QERSGKDVIVMKEVS
+359 QERSGKDVVVMKEVS
-374 KGFAE
+374 KGFAGRP
-379 HLLFN
+379 LF
-384 EANLHVRFQ
+384 EQANLHVRFQ
-393 ERAAIVGR
+393 ERTAIVGR

-414 EEIKPDAGEIRIGS
+414 EEINPDVGEIRIGS
-428 SVKIGYLSQHAYG
+428 SVKIGYLSQHTYG
-441 NMKSNVLEA
+441 NVKSNVLEA
-450 FRECVAVTEGEARH
+450 FREYVAVTEGEARH

-548 TYWIDECKLF
+548 TYWIDRCKLF

-563 YAWARQKWEEKLETQ
+563 YAWARQKWEEKLEKQ
-578 VIKQQRQGRKKIETV
+578 VIKQKRQGRKSVETV
-593 PVKKKEVR
+593 PVKEKEAR
-601 NIEEIET
+601 NLEEIEN
-608 ELMHVEEDIYTLEC
+608 ELMHVEEDIYAIEC
-622 KMEQVV
+622 GMEHVA
-628 DVEMLEQ
+628 DVEKLEK

-646 RAELYNALE
+646 RADLYNELE
-655 NIME
+655 NIVE

>member
-1 MKRELFSFLFL
+1 
-12 CRKPWGNVSFP
+12 
-23 WFFILKGVRKMTICS
+23 MTICS
-38 VNNVTKSFGGNIIFE
+38 VNNVMKSFGGNIIFE

-71 GSGKTTIFQL
+71 GSGKTTIFGL
-81 LTGMESLDAGA
+81 LTGRESLDAGA

-108 KFDES
+108 KFDEV
-113 MTVYEVLSSA
+113 MNVYDVLSSA
-123 FKIEKELEREMRTLE
+123 FKVEKELEKEMHALE
-138 KHMAEEQESS
+138 KNMAEEQEQSS
-148 VLQKLMERYGII
+148 LQKLMERYGII

-181 GLQVIELF
+181 GLQVTDLF
-189 PRSFLEL
+189 PRVFMEL

-235 QFLKEYNGTVVV
+235 KFLKEYTGTVMV

-274 TNYSRFVEEKEE
+274 TNYSQFVEEKEE
-286 RLLQEFQAFQEQQ
+286 RLLQEFQAYQEQQ

-324 GLHKRARSMERALER
+324 GLHKRARNMERALER
-339 MEKLKK
+339 IEKLKR

-359 QERSGKDVIVMKEVS
+359 QERSGKDVVVMKEVS
-374 KGFAE
+374 KGFAGRP
-379 HLLFN
+379 LF
-384 EANLHVRFQ
+384 EQANLHVRFQ
-393 ERAAIVGR
+393 ERAAIVGH

-414 EEIKPDAGEIRIGS
+414 KEMEPDAGAIRMGS
-428 SVKIGYLSQHAYG
+428 SVKIGYLSQHAYE

-450 FRECVAVTEGEARH
+450 FRENVAVTEGEARH

-516 SREVLEEALE
+516 SRGVLEEALE

-548 TYWIDECKLF
+548 TYWIDGCQLF

-563 YAWARQKWEEKLETQ
+563 YAWARQKWEEKLEKQ
-578 VIKQQRQGRKKIETV
+578 VIKQKRQGRKSVETV
-593 PVKKKEVR
+593 PVKEKEAR
-601 NIEEIET
+601 NLEEIEN
-608 ELMHVEEDIYTLEC
+608 ELMHVEEDIYAIEC
-622 KMEQVV
+622 EMEHVA
-628 DVEMLEQ
+628 DVERLEK

-646 RAELYNALE
+646 RAKLYSDLE
-655 NIME
+655 NIVE

>member
-1 MKRELFSFLFL
+1 M
-12 CRKPWGNVSFP
+12 GNVSFP

-181 GLQVIELF
+181 GLQVTELF

-235 QFLKEYNGTVVV
+235 QFLKEYNGTVMV

-286 RLLQEFQAFQEQQ
+286 RLLQEFQAYQEQQ

-359 QERSGKDVIVMKEVS
+359 QERSGKDVVVMKEVS

-414 EEIKPDAGEIRIGS
+414 EQIEPDAGEIRIGS

-441 NMKSNVLEA
+441 NRKSNVLEA
-450 FRECVAVTEGEARH
+450 FREYVAVTEGEARH

-548 TYWIDECKLF
+548 TYWIDEHKLF

-563 YAWARQKWEEKLETQ
+563 YAWARQKWEERLETQ
-578 VIKQQRQGRKKIETV
+578 VIKQQRQGRKSIETA
-593 PVKKKEVR
+593 PVKKKEAR
-601 NIEEIET
+601 NIEDIET
-608 ELMHVEEDIYTLEC
+608 ELMHVEKDIYTLEC
-622 KMEQVV
+622 TMEHVV
-628 DVEMLEQ
+628 DIKRLEQ

-646 RAELYNALE
+646 RAELYNELE
-655 NIME
+655 NIVE

>member
-1 MKRELFSFLFL
+1 
-12 CRKPWGNVSFP
+12 
-23 WFFILKGVRKMTICS
+23 MTICS
-38 VNNVTKSFGGNIIFE
+38 VNNITKSFGGNIIFE

-59 KNGERVGLVGRN
+59 KNGERIGLVGRN
-71 GSGKTTIFQL
+71 GSGKTTILQL
-81 LTGMESLDAGA
+81 LTGMESLDEGA

-108 KFDES
+108 KFDED
-113 MTVYEVLSSA
+113 MTVYDVLSSA
-123 FKIEKELEREMRTLE
+123 FKEEKELEREMHALE
-138 KHMAEEQESS
+138 KNMAEEQEASA
-148 VLQKLMERYGII
+148 LQKLMERYGVI
-160 QEKFAF
+160 QERYAF

-181 GLQVIELF
+181 GLQVTELF
-189 PRSFLEL
+189 PRSFMEL

-235 QFLKEYNGTVVV
+235 QFLKEYTGTVMI

-274 TNYSRFVEEKEE
+274 TNYSQFVEEKEE
-286 RLLQEFQAFQEQQ
+286 RLLQEFQAYQEQQ

-324 GLHKRARSMERALER
+324 GLHKRARNMERALER
-339 MEKLKK
+339 IEKLKR
-345 PILERKQMGLQFEG
+345 PILDRKQMGLQFEG
-359 QERSGKDVIVMKEVS
+359 QERSGKDVVVMKEVS

-379 HLLFN
+379 RSLF
-384 EANLHVRFQ
+384 EKVNLHIRFQ
-393 ERAAIVGR
+393 ERSAIVGR

-414 EEIKPDAGEIRIGS
+414 EEMKQDAGEIRIGS

-441 NMKSNVLEA
+441 NMKNNVLEA
-450 FRECVAVTEGEARH
+450 FRDCVAVTEGEARH
-464 ILAKFLFYGPAV
+464 ILARFLFYGPAV

-490 LRLAQLMYQDINFL
+490 LRLAQLMYQDVNFL

-548 TYWIDECKLF
+548 TYWIDEHKLF

-563 YAWARQKWEEKLETQ
+563 YAWARQKWEERIEKQ
-578 VIKQQRQGRKKIETV
+578 VAKQKQQGNKVLKVI
-593 PVKKKEVR
+593 PIKKKESR
-601 NIEEIET
+601 NLEEVEN
-608 ELMHVEEDIYTLEC
+608 ELMHIEEDIYALEC
-622 KMEQVV
+622 KMEYVV

-635 LYEEKTKKELL
+635 LYEEKTKKEFL
-646 RAELYNALE
+646 RAELYNELE
-655 NIME
+655 NIVE

>member
-1 MKRELFSFLFL
+1 
-12 CRKPWGNVSFP
+12 
-23 WFFILKGVRKMTICS
+23 MTICS
-38 VNNVTKSFGGNIIFE
+38 VNNVKKSFGGNIIFE
-53 NISLEI
+53 NISFEI
-59 KNGERVGLVGRN
+59 KNGERIGLVGRN

-92 IHMKKGTRI
+92 IHMKKGTCI

-108 KFDES
+108 KFNNE
-113 MTVYEVLSSA
+113 MNVYDVLSSA
-123 FKIEKELEREMRTLE
+123 FKKEKELEIEMHALE
-138 KHMAEEQESS
+138 KNMAEEQESS
-148 VLQKLMERYGII
+148 ALQKLMERYGVI
-160 QEKFAF
+160 QERYAF

-181 GLQVIELF
+181 GLQVTELF
-189 PRSFLEL
+189 RRSFMEI

-235 QFLKEYNGTVVV
+235 QFLKEYTGTVMV

-274 TNYSRFVEEKEE
+274 TNYSQFVEEKEE
-286 RLLQEFQAFQEQQ
+286 RLLQEFQAYQEQQ

-324 GLHKRARSMERALER
+324 GLHKRARNMERALER
-339 MEKLKK
+339 IEKLKR
-345 PILERKQMGLQFEG
+345 PILDRKQMGLQFEG
-359 QERSGKDVIVMKEVS
+359 QERSGKDVVVMKEVS
-374 KGFAE
+374 KGFDE
-379 HLLFN
+379 RSLF
-384 EANLHVRFQ
+384 EKVNLHIRFQ

-414 EEIKPDAGEIRIGS
+414 KEMQQDAGEIRIGS

-441 NMKSNVLEA
+441 NMKNNVLEA
-450 FRECVAVTEGEARH
+450 FRDCVAVTEGEARH
-464 ILAKFLFYGPAV
+464 ILARFLFYGPAV

-490 LRLAQLMYQDINFL
+490 LRLAQLMYQDVNFL

-548 TYWIDECKLF
+548 TYWIDEHKLF

-563 YAWARQKWEEKLETQ
+563 YAWARQKWEERIEKQ
-578 VIKQQRQGRKKIETV
+578 VVKQKQQQQGNKALEVMPIKEKKSRDLEAV
-593 PVKKKEVR
+593 E
-601 NIEEIET
+601 N
-608 ELMHVEEDIYTLEC
+608 ELMHIEEDIYALEC
-622 KMEQVV
+622 KMENVV

-635 LYEEKTKKELL
+635 LYEEKTKKEFL
-646 RAELYNALE
+646 RAELYNELE
-655 NIME
+655 NIVE

>member
-1 MKRELFSFLFL
+1 M
-12 CRKPWGNVSFP
+12 GNVSFS

-38 VNNVTKSFGGNIIFE
+38 VNNVTKSFGGNTIFE

-71 GSGKTTIFQL
+71 GSGKTTIFGL

-108 KFDES
+108 KFDEA
-113 MTVYEVLSSA
+113 MTVYDVLSSA
-123 FKIEKELEREMRTLE
+123 FKVEKELEKEMHALE
-138 KHMAEEQESS
+138 KNMAVEQEQSA
-148 VLQKLMERYGII
+148 LEKLMERYGVI
-160 QEKFAF
+160 QEKFVF

-181 GLQVIELF
+181 GLQVTDLF
-189 PRSFLEL
+189 SRVFTEL

-235 QFLKEYNGTVVV
+235 QFLKEYTGTVMV

-274 TNYSRFVEEKEE
+274 TNYSQFVEEKEE
-286 RLLQEFQAFQEQQ
+286 RLLQEFQAYQEQQ

-324 GLHKRARSMERALER
+324 GLHKRARNMERALER
-339 MEKLKK
+339 IEKLKR

-374 KGFAE
+374 KGFAGRP
-379 HLLFN
+379 LF
-384 EANLHVRFQ
+384 EQANLHVRFQ

-414 EEIKPDAGEIRIGS
+414 KEINPDVGEIRIGS
-428 SVKIGYLSQHAYG
+428 SVKIGYLSQHTYG
-441 NMKSNVLEA
+441 NVESNVLEA
-450 FRECVAVTEGEARH
+450 FREYVAVTEGEARH
-464 ILAKFLFYGPAV
+464 ILANFLFYGPAV

-563 YAWARQKWEEKLETQ
+563 YAWARQKWEEKLEKQ
-578 VIKQQRQGRKKIETV
+578 VIKQKRQGRKSVEMV
-593 PVKKKEVR
+593 PVKEKKAR
-601 NIEEIET
+601 NLEEIEN
-608 ELMHVEEDIYTLEC
+608 ELMHVEEDIYAIEC
-622 KMEQVV
+622 EMEHVA
-628 DVEMLEQ
+628 DVERLEK
-635 LYEEKTKKELL
+635 LYEEKTMKELL
-646 RAELYNALE
+646 RAKLYSELE
-655 NIME
+655 NIVE

>member
-1 MKRELFSFLFL
+1 
-12 CRKPWGNVSFP
+12 
-23 WFFILKGVRKMTICS
+23 MTICS

-108 KFDES
+108 KFDEG
-113 MTVYEVLSSA
+113 MTVYDVLSSA
-123 FKIEKELEREMRTLE
+123 FKTEKELEREMRALE
-138 KHMAEEQESS
+138 KNMAEEREPSA
-148 VLQKLMERYGII
+148 LQKLMERYGVI

-175 IMKVAN
+175 LMKVAN
-181 GLQVIELF
+181 GLEVTELF
-189 PRSFLEL
+189 PRPFLEL

-235 QFLKEYNGTVVV
+235 QFLKEYNGTVMV

-274 TNYSRFVEEKEE
+274 TNYSQFVDEKEE
-286 RLLQEFQAFQEQQ
+286 RLLQEFQAYQEQQ

-339 MEKLKK
+339 IEKLKK

-359 QERSGKDVIVMKEVS
+359 QERSGKDVVVMKEVS
-374 KGFAE
+374 KGFAA
-379 HLLFN
+379 HPLFN

-450 FRECVAVTEGEARH
+450 FREYVAVTEGEARH

-548 TYWIDECKLF
+548 TYWIDEHKLF

-563 YAWARQKWEEKLETQ
+563 YAWARQKWEEKLEKQ
-578 VIKQQRQGRKKIETV
+578 VIKQQRQGRKSIATA

-601 NIEEIET
+601 NIEDIET
-608 ELMHVEEDIYTLEC
+608 ELMHVEEDIYMLEC
-622 KMEQVV
+622 KMEHVV

-646 RAELYNALE
+646 REDLYNELE
-655 NIME
+655 NIVE

>member
-1 MKRELFSFLFL
+1 
-12 CRKPWGNVSFP
+12 
-23 WFFILKGVRKMTICS
+23 MTICS
-38 VNNVTKSFGGNIIFE
+38 VNNVKKSFGGNIIFE

-59 KNGERVGLVGRN
+59 KNGERIGLVGRN

-92 IHMKKGTRI
+92 IHMKKGTCI

-108 KFDES
+108 KFNNE
-113 MTVYEVLSSA
+113 MNVYDVLSSA
-123 FKIEKELEREMRTLE
+123 FKKEKELEIEMHALE
-138 KHMAEEQESS
+138 KNMAEEQESS
-148 VLQKLMERYGII
+148 ALQKLMERYGVI
-160 QEKFAF
+160 QESYAF

-181 GLQVIELF
+181 GLQVTELF
-189 PRSFLEL
+189 SRSFMEL

-235 QFLKEYNGTVVV
+235 QFLKEYTGTVMV

-274 TNYSRFVEEKEE
+274 TNYSQFVEEKEE
-286 RLLQEFQAFQEQQ
+286 RLLQEFQAYQEQQ

-324 GLHKRARSMERALER
+324 GLHKRARNMERALER
-339 MEKLKK
+339 IEKLKR
-345 PILERKQMGLQFEG
+345 PILDRKQMGLQFEG
-359 QERSGKDVIVMKEVS
+359 QERSGKDVVVMKEVS
-374 KGFAE
+374 KGFDE
-379 HLLFN
+379 RSLF
-384 EANLHVRFQ
+384 EKVNLHIRFQ

-414 EEIKPDAGEIRIGS
+414 KEMQQDAGEIRIGS

-441 NMKSNVLEA
+441 NMKNNVLEA
-450 FRECVAVTEGEARH
+450 FRDCVAVTEGEARH
-464 ILAKFLFYGPAV
+464 ILARFLFYGPAV

-490 LRLAQLMYQDINFL
+490 LRLAQLMYQDVNFL

-548 TYWIDECKLF
+548 TYWIDEHKLF

-563 YAWARQKWEEKLETQ
+563 YAWARQKWEERIEKQ
-578 VIKQQRQGRKKIETV
+578 VVKQKQQQQGNKALEVMPI
-593 PVKKKEVR
+593 KKKKSRDLEAVE
-601 NIEEIET
+601 N
-608 ELMHVEEDIYTLEC
+608 ELMHIEEDIYALEC
-622 KMEQVV
+622 KMENVV

-635 LYEEKTKKELL
+635 LYEEKTKKEFL
-646 RAELYNALE
+646 RAELYNELE
-655 NIME
+655 NIVE

>member
-1 MKRELFSFLFL
+1 
-12 CRKPWGNVSFP
+12 
-23 WFFILKGVRKMTICS
+23 MTICS

-138 KHMAEEQESS
+138 KDMAEEQESS

-181 GLQVIELF
+181 GLQVTELF
-189 PRSFLEL
+189 PRSFVEI

-235 QFLKEYNGTVVV
+235 QFLKEYNGTVMV

-286 RLLQEFQAFQEQQ
+286 RLLQEFQAYQEQQ

-324 GLHKRARSMERALER
+324 GLHKRARNMERALER

-359 QERSGKDVIVMKEVS
+359 QERSGKDVVVMKEVS

-393 ERAAIVGR
+393 ERATIVGR

-414 EEIKPDAGEIRIGS
+414 EEIEPDAGEIRIGS

-548 TYWIDECKLF
+548 TYWIDERKLF

-563 YAWARQKWEEKLETQ
+563 YAWARQKWEERLETQ
-578 VIKQQRQGRKKIETV
+578 VIKRQRQGRKSIEIV

-608 ELMHVEEDIYTLEC
+608 ELMHVEEDIYTLEY

-635 LYEEKTKKELL
+635 LYEEKKKKELL
-646 RAELYNALE
+646 RAELYNELE

>member
-1 MKRELFSFLFL
+1 M
-12 CRKPWGNVSFP
+12 GNVSFS

-71 GSGKTTIFQL
+71 GSGKTTIFGL

-108 KFDES
+108 KFDEVL
-113 MTVYEVLSSA
+113 TVYDVLSSA
-123 FKIEKELEREMRTLE
+123 FKVEKELEKEMHALE
-138 KHMAEEQESS
+138 TNMAEEQEQSS
-148 VLQKLMERYGII
+148 LQKLMERYGVI

-181 GLQVIELF
+181 GLQVTDLF
-189 PRSFLEL
+189 SRVFTEL

-235 QFLKEYNGTVVV
+235 QFLKEYTGTVMV

-274 TNYSRFVEEKEE
+274 TNYSQFVEEKEE
-286 RLLQEFQAFQEQQ
+286 RLLQEFQAYQEQQ

-324 GLHKRARSMERALER
+324 GLHKRARNMERALER
-339 MEKLKK
+339 IEKLKR

-359 QERSGKDVIVMKEVS
+359 QERSGKDVVVMKEVS
-374 KGFAE
+374 KGFAGRP
-379 HLLFN
+379 LF
-384 EANLHVRFQ
+384 EQANLHVRFQ

-414 EEIKPDAGEIRIGS
+414 EEINPDVGEIRIGS
-428 SVKIGYLSQHAYG
+428 SVKIGYLSQHTYG
-441 NMKSNVLEA
+441 NVKSNVLEA
-450 FRECVAVTEGEARH
+450 FREYVAVTEGEARH

-563 YAWARQKWEEKLETQ
+563 YAWARQKWEEKLEKQ
-578 VIKQQRQGRKKIETV
+578 VIKQKRQGRKSVEMV
-593 PVKKKEVR
+593 PVKEKKAR
-601 NIEEIET
+601 NLEEIEN
-608 ELMHVEEDIYTLEC
+608 ELMHVEEDIYAIECEMEHVANVERLE
-622 KMEQVV
+622 K
-628 DVEMLEQ
+628 
-635 LYEEKTKKELL
+635 LYEEKTMKELL
-646 RAELYNALE
+646 RAKLYSELE
-655 NIME
+655 NIVE

>member
-1 MKRELFSFLFL
+1 M
-12 CRKPWGNVSFP
+12 GNVSFP

-38 VNNVTKSFGGNIIFE
+38 VNNIMKSFGGNIIFE

-81 LTGMESLDAGA
+81 LTGMENVDVGA

-108 KFDES
+108 KFDDGI
-113 MTVYEVLSSA
+113 TVYDVLSSA
-123 FKIEKELEREMRTLE
+123 FKAEKELEREMHALE
-138 KHMAEEQESS
+138 KNMAEELEPFA
-148 VLQKLMERYGII
+148 LEKLMERYGVI
-160 QEKFAF
+160 QERFAF

-181 GLQVIELF
+181 GLQVTELCSRLF
-189 PRSFLEL
+189 TEL

-235 QFLKEYNGTVVV
+235 QFLKEYVGTVMV

-262 FDLEDGEIHVYH
+262 LDLEDGEIHVYH
-274 TNYSRFVEEKEE
+274 TNYSQFIEEKEE
-286 RLLQEFQAFQEQQ
+286 RLLQEFQAYQEQQ

-324 GLHKRARSMERALER
+324 GLHKRARNMERALER
-339 MEKLKK
+339 IEKLKR

-359 QERSGKDVIVMKEVS
+359 QERSGKDVVVMKEVS
-374 KGFAE
+374 KGFADRA
-379 HLLFN
+379 LF
-384 EANLHVRFQ
+384 EKVNLHIRFQ

-414 EEIKPDAGEIRIGS
+414 EEIQQDAGEIRIGS

-441 NMKSNVLEA
+441 NMKNNVLEA

-464 ILAKFLFYGPAV
+464 ILARFLFYGPAV

-531 ILAVSHDR
+531 ILTVSHDR

-548 TYWIDECKLF
+548 TYWIDEHKLF

-563 YAWARQKWEEKLETQ
+563 YAWARQKWEERIEKQ
-578 VIKQQRQGRKKIETV
+578 VVKQKQQGSKALEVIPIKKQES
-593 PVKKKEVR
+593 R
-601 NIEEIET
+601 NLEKVEN
-608 ELMHVEEDIYTLEC
+608 ELMHIEEDIYALEC
-622 KMEQVV
+622 RMENVV

-646 RAELYNALE
+646 RADLYNELE
-655 NIME
+655 NIVE

>member
-1 MKRELFSFLFL
+1 
-12 CRKPWGNVSFP
+12 
-23 WFFILKGVRKMTICS
+23 MTICS

-138 KHMAEEQESS
+138 KHMAEEQETS

-181 GLQVIELF
+181 GLQVTELF
-189 PRSFLEL
+189 PRSFVEI

-286 RLLQEFQAFQEQQ
+286 RLLQEFQAYQEQQ

-359 QERSGKDVIVMKEVS
+359 QERSGKDVVVMKEVS

-414 EEIKPDAGEIRIGS
+414 EEIEPDAGEIRIGS

-578 VIKQQRQGRKKIETV
+578 VIKQQRQGRKSVETV
-593 PVKKKEVR
+593 SVKKKEVR

-622 KMEQVV
+622 KMEHVV

-635 LYEEKTKKELL
+635 LYEEKTKKGLL
-646 RAELYNALE
+646 RADLYNELE
-655 NIME
+655 NIVE

>member
-1 MKRELFSFLFL
+1 
-12 CRKPWGNVSFP
+12 
-23 WFFILKGVRKMTICS
+23 MTICS

-138 KHMAEEQESS
+138 KHMAEEQEPS
-148 VLQKLMERYGII
+148 VLQKLMERYGVI
-160 QEKFAF
+160 QEEFTF

-189 PRSFLEL
+189 PRPFLEL

-235 QFLKEYNGTVVV
+235 QFLKEYNGTVMV

-286 RLLQEFQAFQEQQ
+286 RLLQEFQAYQEQQ

-339 MEKLKK
+339 MQKLKK

-359 QERSGKDVIVMKEVS
+359 QDRSGKDVVVIKEVS
-374 KGFAE
+374 KGFAD
-379 HLLFN
+379 HPLFN
-384 EANLHVRFQ
+384 EVNLHVRFQ

-414 EEIKPDAGEIRIGS
+414 EQIEPDAGEIRIGS

-441 NMKSNVLEA
+441 NRKSNVLEA
-450 FRECVAVTEGEARH
+450 FREYVAVTEGEARH

-548 TYWIDECKLF
+548 TYWIDERKLF

-578 VIKQQRQGRKKIETV
+578 VIKQQRQGRKNIETV
-593 PVKKKEVR
+593 PVKKKEAR

-622 KMEQVV
+622 TMEHVV
-628 DVEMLEQ
+628 DIKMLEQ

-646 RAELYNALE
+646 RAELYNELE
-655 NIME
+655 NIVE

>member
-1 MKRELFSFLFL
+1 
-12 CRKPWGNVSFP
+12 
-23 WFFILKGVRKMTICS
+23 MTICS
-38 VNNVTKSFGGNIIFE
+38 VNNVMKSFGGNIIFE

-71 GSGKTTIFQL
+71 GSGKTTIFGL
-81 LTGMESLDAGA
+81 LTGRESLDAGA

-108 KFDES
+108 KFDEV
-113 MTVYEVLSSA
+113 MNVYDVLSSA
-123 FKIEKELEREMRTLE
+123 FKVEKELEKEMHALE
-138 KHMAEEQESS
+138 KNMAEEQEQSS
-148 VLQKLMERYGII
+148 LQKLMERYGII

-181 GLQVIELF
+181 GLQVTDLF
-189 PRSFLEL
+189 PRVFTEL

-235 QFLKEYNGTVVV
+235 KFLKEYIGTVMV

-274 TNYSRFVEEKEE
+274 TNYSQFVEEKEE
-286 RLLQEFQAFQEQQ
+286 RLLQEFQAYQEQQ

-359 QERSGKDVIVMKEVS
+359 QERSGKDVVVMKEVS
-374 KGFAE
+374 KGFAD
-379 HLLFN
+379 HPLFN
-384 EANLHVRFQ
+384 EVNLHVRFQ

-414 EEIKPDAGEIRIGS
+414 EEIEPDAGEIRIGS

-450 FRECVAVTEGEARH
+450 FREYVAVTEGEARH

-476 FKKVTQLSGGEKMR
+476 FKKVTQLSGGERMR

-548 TYWIDECKLF
+548 TYWIDGCQLF

-563 YAWARQKWEEKLETQ
+563 YAWARQKWEEKLEKQ
-578 VIKQQRQGRKKIETV
+578 VIKQKRQGRKSVETV
-593 PVKKKEVR
+593 LVKEKEAR
-601 NIEEIET
+601 NLEEIEN
-608 ELMHVEEDIYTLEC
+608 ELMHVEEDIYAIEC
-622 KMEQVV
+622 EMEHVA
-628 DVEMLEQ
+628 DVERLEK

-646 RAELYNALE
+646 RAKLYSDLE
-655 NIME
+655 NIVE

>member
-1 MKRELFSFLFL
+1 
-12 CRKPWGNVSFP
+12 
-23 WFFILKGVRKMTICS
+23 MTICS

-138 KHMAEEQESS
+138 KDMAEEQESS

-181 GLQVIELF
+181 GLQVTELF
-189 PRSFLEL
+189 PRSFVEI

-235 QFLKEYNGTVVV
+235 QFLKEYNGTVMV

-286 RLLQEFQAFQEQQ
+286 RLLQEFQAYQEQQ

-324 GLHKRARSMERALER
+324 GLHKRARNMERALER

-359 QERSGKDVIVMKEVS
+359 QERSGKDVVVMKEVS

-414 EEIKPDAGEIRIGS
+414 EEIEPDAGEIRIGS

-548 TYWIDECKLF
+548 TYWIDERKLF

-563 YAWARQKWEEKLETQ
+563 YAWARQKWEERLETQ
-578 VIKQQRQGRKKIETV
+578 VIKQQRQGRKSIEIV

-635 LYEEKTKKELL
+635 LYEEKKKKELL
-646 RAELYNALE
+646 RAELYNELE
-655 NIME
+655 NIVE

>member
-1 MKRELFSFLFL
+1 
-12 CRKPWGNVSFP
+12 
-23 WFFILKGVRKMTICS
+23 MTICS

-108 KFDES
+108 KFDED
-113 MTVYEVLSSA
+113 MTVYDVLSSA
-123 FKIEKELEREMRTLE
+123 FKAEKELEREMRTLE
-138 KHMAEEQESS
+138 KNMEEEREPSA
-148 VLQKLMERYGII
+148 LQKLMERYGLI

-181 GLQVIELF
+181 GLQVTELF
-189 PRSFLEL
+189 PRSFPEL

-235 QFLKEYNGTVVV
+235 QFLKEYNGTVMV

-274 TNYSRFVEEKEE
+274 TNYSQFVEEKEE
-286 RLLQEFQAFQEQQ
+286 RLLQEFQAYQEQQ

-359 QERSGKDVIVMKEVS
+359 QERSGKDVVVMKEVS
-374 KGFAE
+374 KGFADDF
-379 HLLFN
+379 LFN

-414 EEIKPDAGEIRIGS
+414 EEIEPDAGEIRIGS

-548 TYWIDECKLF
+548 TYWIDERKLF

-563 YAWARQKWEEKLETQ
+563 YAWARQKWEEKLEKQ
-578 VIKQQRQGRKKIETV
+578 VVKQQRQGRKSIETA
-593 PVKKKEVR
+593 PVKKKKVKD
-601 NIEEIET
+601 IEEIET
-608 ELMHVEEDIYTLEC
+608 ELMRVEEDIYTLDH
-622 KMEQVV
+622 KMEHVV

-646 RAELYNALE
+646 RAELYNELE
-655 NIME
+655 NIVE

>member
-1 MKRELFSFLFL
+1 
-12 CRKPWGNVSFP
+12 
-23 WFFILKGVRKMTICS
+23 MTICS

-92 IHMKKGTRI
+92 VHMKKGTRI

-108 KFDES
+108 KFDEG
-113 MTVYEVLSSA
+113 MTVYDVLSSA
-123 FKIEKELEREMRTLE
+123 FKAEKELEREMRTLE
-138 KHMAEEQESS
+138 KNMAEEQETFA
-148 VLQKLMERYGII
+148 LQKLMERYGVI

-175 IMKVAN
+175 MMKVAN

-235 QFLKEYNGTVVV
+235 QFLKEYNGTVMV

-274 TNYSRFVEEKEE
+274 TNYSQFVEEKEE
-286 RLLQEFQAFQEQQ
+286 RLLQEFQAYQEQQ

-339 MEKLKK
+339 IEKLKK

-359 QERSGKDVIVMKEVS
+359 QERSGKDVVVMKEVS
-374 KGFAE
+374 KGFAD
-379 HLLFN
+379 HPLFN

-414 EEIKPDAGEIRIGS
+414 EEIEPDVGEIRIGS

-441 NMKSNVLEA
+441 NMKSSVLEA
-450 FRECVAVTEGEARH
+450 FREYVAVTEGEARH

-548 TYWIDECKLF
+548 TYWIDEHKLF

-563 YAWARQKWEEKLETQ
+563 YAWARQKWEEKLEKQ
-578 VIKQQRQGRKKIETV
+578 VIKQQRQGRKSMETA

-601 NIEEIET
+601 NVEDIET
-608 ELMHVEEDIYTLEC
+608 ELMHVEEDIYMLEC
-622 KMEQVV
+622 KMEHVV

-646 RAELYNALE
+646 RAELYNELE
-655 NIME
+655 NIVE

>member
-1 MKRELFSFLFL
+1 
-12 CRKPWGNVSFP
+12 
-23 WFFILKGVRKMTICS
+23 MTICS

-113 MTVYEVLSSA
+113 RTVYEVLSSA

-181 GLQVIELF
+181 GLQVTELF

-235 QFLKEYNGTVVV
+235 QFLKEYNGTVMV

-286 RLLQEFQAFQEQQ
+286 RLLQEFQAYQEQQ
-299 KKIKKMKE
+299 KKIKKVKE

-359 QERSGKDVIVMKEVS
+359 QERSGKDVVVMKEVS

-414 EEIKPDAGEIRIGS
+414 EEIEPDAGEIRIGS

-490 LRLAQLMYQDINFL
+490 LRLARLMYQDINFL

-548 TYWIDECKLF
+548 TYWIDERKLF

-578 VIKQQRQGRKKIETV
+578 VIKQQRQGRKSIETV

-601 NIEEIET
+601 NSEEIET

-622 KMEQVV
+622 KMEHVV

-646 RAELYNALE
+646 RADLYNALE